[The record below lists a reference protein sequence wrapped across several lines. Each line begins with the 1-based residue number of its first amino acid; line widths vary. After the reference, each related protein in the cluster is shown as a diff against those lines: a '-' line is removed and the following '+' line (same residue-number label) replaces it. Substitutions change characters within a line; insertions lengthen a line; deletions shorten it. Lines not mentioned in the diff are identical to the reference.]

1 MTLDASVRKLAQRV
15 MRKIG
20 TEAILRRVTV
30 GTYDP
35 TAGTGADTEADYEIT
50 GRLDDYTD
58 RDFGVNAATIRAG
71 DRKFTC
77 AAADVAFEPVI
88 SDKLVVADVEYD
100 VVNVRREMAQHLPA
114 LYVLQL
120 RR

>member
-1 MTLDASVRKLAQRV
+1 MTLDASLRRTVQRV

-20 TEAILRRVTV
+20 TEAVIRRVTV
-30 GTYDP
+30 GTYD
-35 TAGTGADTEADYEIT
+35 TTTGTGTDTEQDYEIV

-58 RDFGVNAATIRAG
+58 RELVNTNVRAG

-77 AAADVAFEPVI
+77 AAADVAFEPVV
-88 SDKLVVADVEYD
+88 SDKVTLAEVEYD

-114 LYVLQL
+114 MYVLQI